1 MNQILKTEFGKLI
14 NKYQQEYDET
24 KQSNIRFKI
33 ISSQKTLR
41 LLNTLDFEIT
51 NGKQLADYN
60 GIGKKTIDKINEILV
75 EGKLNSVSSIN
86 VHNETNN
93 TNKLNSKINN
103 IKQLTRISGIGPVKA
118 KTLLSSQITLK
129 TLKNLLK
136 QNNIDK
142 LKELLTHH
150 QLIGLIYL
158 DDIEARIPYSKI
170 QEIEIYLN
178 QIIKS
183 IDKNLNMTICGSYRR
198 KKPDSGD
205 IDILIHHKTKNSPEF
220 LKTFIVNLRKQ
231 KFLIDDLTKEGST
244 KYMGMC
250 KYKNSPAMR
259 IDIRYITKSQVPA
272 SILYFTGSGE
282 FNKNMRTYAIKNGFK
297 LNEYGLFR
305 IYKINNSQETKES
318 KETKIQT
325 KTEKDIFTR
334 LSLNY
339 IEPENRT
346 EFVKFF

>member
-1 MNQILKTEFGKLI
+1 MNQTLKTEFGKLI
-14 NKYQQEYDET
+14 SKYQQEYDET
-24 KQSNIRFKI
+24 KQSNTRFKI
-33 ISSQKTLR
+33 NSSKKTLR

-51 NGKQLADYN
+51 NGNQLSDYN
-60 GIGKKTIDKINEILV
+60 GIGKKTIDKINEILT
-75 EGKLNSVSSIN
+75 EGKLSSVSSIN
-86 VHNETNN
+86 TQNETNH
-93 TNKLNSKINN
+93 TTKLNSNMNN
-103 IKQLTRISGIGPVKA
+103 IKHLTRITGIGPVKA
-118 KTLLSSQITLK
+118 KTLLSSKITLETLK
-129 TLKNLLK
+129 TLLK

-158 DDIEARIPYSKI
+158 KDIETRIPYSRI
-170 QEIEIYLN
+170 QEIEIYLS

-183 IDKNLNMTICGSYRR
+183 IDEKLNMTICGSYRR

-220 LKTFIVNLRKQ
+220 LKKFIVHLKKQ
-231 KFLIDDLTKEGST
+231 QFLIDDLTKEGST
-244 KYMGMC
+244 KYMGIC

-259 IDIRYITKSQVPA
+259 IDIRYIKKSQVPS

-282 FNKNMRTYAIKNGFK
+282 FNKNMRTYAIKNGYK

-305 IYKINNSQETKES
+305 IYKINNSQES